1 MMALPFRRSGEADR
15 ARDRLEVERRV
26 ARILAGREDALMEEM
41 ERVLLAV
48 ADGAHDLVAAAGH
61 APGRLRA
68 VGLGGRD
75 GGRGAPA
82 ARFERPRR
90 FPREPP
96 RAPDRA
102 EEGGAR
108 VAGWP

>member
-1 MMALPFRRSGEADR
+1 MMTFPFRRSGEPDR

-26 ARILAGREDALMEEM
+26 ARILAGREDALVEEM

-61 APGRLRA
+61 AQGRLRA
-68 VGLGGRD
+68 VGLGGGDR
-75 GGRGAPA
+75 GRRLRP
-82 ARFERPRR
+82 ARFERPGR

-96 RAPDRA
+96 RALDVA
-102 EEGGAR
+102 EE
-108 VAGWP
+108 